1 MIQSLNQVSFLQKI
15 FHGLCSN
22 KRLPRK
28 KGYPRGLSK
37 AKKDDILK
45 KLLHL
50 MLDNP
55 RRFWET
61 LPECLEIDD
70 LPINLDHLKN
80 N

>member
-28 KGYPRGLSK
+28 KGYPRGLNK

-50 MLDNP
+50 MLDNH
-55 RRFWET
+55 RRFCET
-61 LPECLEIDD
+61 LPECLESDD
-70 LPINLDHLKN
+70 LPINLDHFKN